1 VSIRTSVVALALTL
15 CAAVPA
21 FAQDVAPDPFSTA
34 RFRFGAVAFSPG
46 INVTNMGW
54 DTNVFNEW
62 ENPKTDFTLTLTPQT
77 DAWLRFGPA
86 RVKVHA
92 SIGYVYFAD
101 NYKER
106 SWNTDDSIRFEV
118 PLIHFRPYAGYSYLY
133 IRDRPGFE
141 VDARVR
147 RTENAM
153 LAGLD
158 LPLTRKTTVGGAF
171 RRTKTDYA
179 QGATFNGNYLR
190 DTFNRTTDVY
200 TASARYA
207 LTPLTTILLD
217 TEYVRERFEFSP
229 LRNSE
234 GFRLLPGVEFK
245 PLALISGT
253 ARVGVRQL
261 NFDSPFVPDYIGP
274 VASVDLG
281 YTLLGTTRLSARV
294 DRDVAYSY
302 EDLQPYYILTG
313 VTGTITQR
321 LSTTW
326 DLQARVGNE
335 RLAYQRTVSPLGGD
349 SGTAFAPVSTA
360 GRVDTV
366 LFYGGGVGYRL
377 GTDVR
382 LGFNI
387 DYYKRTSDTTTR
399 RYEGLRAGSSVTYGF

>member
-1 VSIRTSVVALALTL
+1 MSIRTSVVALALIL

-21 FAQDVAPDPFSTA
+21 FAQDAAPDPFSTA

-46 INVTNMGW
+46 ITVTNLGW

-101 NYKER
+101 YYKER
-106 SWNTDDSIRFEV
+106 SFNTDDSIRFEV

-171 RRTKTDYA
+171 KRTKTDYA
-179 QGATFNGNYLR
+179 EGATFNLR

-207 LTPLTTILLD
+207 LTPLTTLLLD
-217 TEYVRERFEFSP
+217 TEYVREHFEFSP

-261 NFDSPFVPDYIGP
+261 NFDSPFVPGYTGP

-281 YTLLGTTRLSARV
+281 YTLLGTTRFSARV

-302 EDLQPYYILTG
+302 DDLQPYYILTG
-313 VTGTITQR
+313 VTGTVTQR
-321 LSTTW
+321 LNITW
-326 DLQARVGNE
+326 DLQARVGNQ
-335 RLAYQRTVSPLGGD
+335 RLAYQRQALA
-349 SGTAFAPVSTA
+349 TAPGVATPKPQAEA
-360 GRVDTV
+360 GRLDTV

-382 LGFNI
+382 LGFNV
-387 DYYKRTSDTTTR
+387 DYYRRTSDTTTR
-399 RYEGLRAGSSVTYGF
+399 QYEGLRAGSSVTYGF

>member
-1 VSIRTSVVALALTL
+1 LSIRTSVVALALTL

-46 INVTNMGW
+46 ITVTNMGW

-101 NYKER
+101 YYKER
-106 SWNTDDSIRFEV
+106 SWNTDDSVRFEV

-171 RRTKTDYA
+171 KRTKTDYA
-179 QGATFNGNYLR
+179 EGATFNLR

-207 LTPLTTILLD
+207 LTPLTTLLLD

-261 NFDSPFVPDYIGP
+261 NFDSPFVPGYTGP

-281 YTLLGTTRLSARV
+281 YTLLGTTRFSARV

-302 EDLQPYYILTG
+302 DELQPYYILTG

-321 LSTTW
+321 LNITW
-326 DLQARVGNE
+326 DLQARVGNQ

-360 GRVDTV
+360 GRLDTV

-399 RYEGLRAGSSVTYGF
+399 QYQGLRAGSSVTYGF